1 MTAEQ
6 LIAQIKQFKKLNRLQ
21 AFFRN
26 SVCLKYGLASF
37 GSKSIKIYNE
47 FQKKRRQLERN
58 KLIEGK

>member
-6 LIAQIKQFKKLNRLQ
+6 LIAQIKQFEKANRLQ

-26 SVCLKYGLASF
+26 TVCLKYGLASF
-37 GSKSIKIYNE
+37 GSKSMKIYNE
-47 FQKKRRQLERN
+47 FQKKRN

>member
-1 MTAEQ
+1 MTAKQ
-6 LIAQIKQFKKLNRLQ
+6 LIAHIKQFKKLNRLQ

-26 SVCLKYGLASF
+26 TVCLKYGLNSF
-37 GSKSIKIYNE
+37 DSKSMKIYNE

>member
-6 LIAQIKQFKKLNRLQ
+6 LIAHIKQFKKLNRLQ

-26 SVCLKYGLASF
+26 TVCLKYGLDSF
-37 GSKSIKIYNE
+37 GSKSMKIYNE
-47 FQKKRRQLERN
+47 FQKKRN